1 MSKLVEL
8 YVQEVQRPDSGV
20 TIENVPARL
29 RTQVAAAIA
38 EMTAETGRESAPI
51 E

>member
-8 YVQEVQRPDSGV
+8 YAKEVQRPDSGI
-20 TIENVPARL
+20 TIESVPARL
-29 RTQVAAAIA
+29 RAQVAEAIAVAAAEA
-38 EMTAETGRESAPI
+38 GRESAPI

>member
-8 YVQEVQRPDSGV
+8 YAREVQRPDSGV
-20 TIENVPARL
+20 TIDDVPARL
-29 RTQVAAAIA
+29 RTQVAEAIA
-38 EMTAETGRESAPI
+38 AEAAEAGRESAPV

>member
-8 YVQEVQRPDSGV
+8 YVQEIQRPNSGV
-20 TIENVPARL
+20 TIEHVPPRL
-29 RTQVAAAIA
+29 RTQVVAAIA
-38 EMTAETGRESAPI
+38 ERTAEARREAAPV

>member
-8 YVQEVQRPDSGV
+8 YAQEVQRPDSGV
-20 TIENVPARL
+20 TIETVPARL
-29 RTQVAAAIA
+29 RTQVAEAIA
-38 EMTAETGRESAPI
+38 EMTAEAGRENAPV